1 MNKSIAIAVGGL
13 LAGGAALGAYKT
25 GLVGTPYAEVVSSTP
40 ITIKEPIYGEVLD
53 ADPITQSVPARREVC
68 ENRQVR
74 VRQPERFGDKDG
86 MVVGAVVGG
95 LLGNQFGRGT
105 GRALATAA
113 GAVGG
118 GYAGSQID
126 RRHVG
131 GKVTTQVQ
139 RACRTVSDTRQST
152 VGYDVQYRIDGQV
165 ANMRMDNRPGARI
178 LVGERDRVVGYE
190 VNWRYKEKTGT
201 LRMDERPGNKLP
213 IRDGAIV
220 VTTSRV
226 VVDKS

>member
-1 MNKSIAIAVGGL
+1 MNKSIAMAVGGL
-13 LAGGAALGAYKT
+13 LIGGAALGAYKT
-25 GLVGTPYAEVVSSTP
+25 GLVGTPYAQVISSTP
-40 ITIKEPIYGEVLD
+40 VTVKEPIYGDVLD
-53 ADPITQSVPARREVC
+53 ADPITQAVPGTREVC

-118 GYAGSQID
+118 GYAGREID

-131 GKVTTQVQ
+131 GKVTTQIERV
-139 RACRTVSDTRQST
+139 CRTVSTSKQSII
-152 VGYDVQYRIDGQV
+152 GYDVQYRVDGQI
-165 ANMRMDNRPGARI
+165 ANKRMDRKPGTRI
-178 LVGERDRVVGYE
+178 LVGERDRIVGYD
-190 VNWRYKEKTGT
+190 VNWRYKDQTGT
-201 LRMDERPGNKLP
+201 LRMDEKPGDKLP
-213 IRDGAIV
+213 VQDGAII
-220 VTTSRV
+220 VTTSRI